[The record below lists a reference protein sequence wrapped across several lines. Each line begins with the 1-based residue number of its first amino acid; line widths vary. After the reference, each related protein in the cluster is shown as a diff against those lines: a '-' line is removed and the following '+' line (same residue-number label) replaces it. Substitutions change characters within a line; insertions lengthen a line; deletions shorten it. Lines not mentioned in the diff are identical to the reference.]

1 MIHVYLDDYR
11 RCPDGFVL
19 ARNAEECKLLI
30 DAEQID
36 VLSLDYD
43 LGWSQPT
50 GDEVVRHIVSAGKFP
65 KRIYLHTSSASGRT
79 MMYHALSSAI
89 PVDTQLFGG
98 PMPQSLLDEIASSSH
113 NKGATRPID

>member
-30 DAEQID
+30 DSEGID

-43 LGWSQPT
+43 LGWGQPT
-50 GDEVVRHIVSAGKFP
+50 GDEVVRHIVYSGKFP
-65 KRIYLHTSSASGRT
+65 RRIYLHTSSASGRT
-79 MMYHALSSAI
+79 MMYHALSSAL
-89 PVDTQLFGG
+89 PAGSQLFGG
-98 PMPQSLLDEIASSSH
+98 PMPQALLDEIAAVGR
-113 NKGATRPID
+113 NKGVKPID